1 MAPYRLLF
9 FSLSFI
15 AVFLTSAQSTLSKR
29 QDGTIEDSRKVPV
42 NLTATRTSLIATDEG
57 VKTKSTSLQ
66 RDSIQVSSNEDTSEE
81 DLEENEA
88 SDNAEDTTTEEED
101 DEYEDELK
109 AAAES
114 HEAMSHDDTK
124 KSNTSF
130 YDSKSFDEKLI
141 TAKNFDSKEKS
152 VEDGSDENETSNEA
166 DIDDDDIEKKKKDKE
181 VEELLEKK
189 RKRLPTVK
197 KELRTQKEIQADN
210 DTLEDEA
217 LTVNVLRMLAK
228 LAENP
233 ERWERVHQLL
243 MHLDDGREGSRRAL
257 LARKRNLL
265 PTSYFDSI
273 STTPKMD
280 DPLRTFKKPK
290 KKKKK
295 KKPHHKATTQAL
307 PIMTSSVPTTESP
320 WFTTSIP
327 WRLVAENYNSPLWQE
342 QIDDNPS
349 SKLRYSKNRPRLPGH
364 QLIDEKQRENLK
376 TLNDQRQALMLK
388 SAREY
393 SQPRLLHFGKVNTHQ
408 VPPGHRDSSFDDE
421 TMRMRDYD
429 PSEYIHFKHWKYP
442 QYNNPLARDFSLDK
456 FQNDLQN
463 DFELNAGGFARN
475 QEFRPSD
482 REFAASKSWQ
492 NSPFGYRKPPKLD
505 FRLVQMKNV
514 PWYYKNPRDPKP
526 WLRETL
532 PWRKPLIQDYWSR
545 MDDNDEDDMNSLEKS
560 WHQRHH
566 PQLWKVASDSWPEDK
581 SLQVPPWSEK
591 STQNRPNQE
600 QSFAW
605 DRAKN
610 RSEKMSPP
618 KQNPN
623 EKNIIPKITMKSWN
637 SLTSDPA
644 TWPFKL
650 PDAKPWPKDQNGKS
664 YNPNADLVR
673 KLGLDKQ
680 NKLLSEEFK
689 NSPKDFKGLK
699 YKERTSS
706 ELKSNDNNNKGK
718 DSVWP
723 VKLTGDDDWMSK
735 VRSSENLS
743 ADDDARPS
751 WTSNNAE
758 SGGKSWHGK
767 SISPKAQSV
776 RGWEVPVDQSTW
788 RPYDLKSYEDSPSS
802 PWSGRTN
809 DRMWHSKAE
818 TGPWPQKIGED
829 WNEGYGKQA
838 GTSNNWPSKWKQF
851 AYHRVTAMPMT
862 KAGSSME
869 GSAKP
874 KNAFIAVSA
883 VSSSKYNNNEWR
895 KNDIE
900 ETPPISQNS
909 FRSVDPDHPASQLR
923 SSIESPIYAWKKD
936 GSPSNKTRSVEILP
950 SDPLEHQLEDL
961 RLNSS
966 SQDYS
971 KSKTREN
978 GSEFSTS
985 LSVTPSNGSFVGNLT
1000 KEISKRHS
1008 NLKNKRLLEL
1018 EK

>member
-1 MAPYRLLF
+1 MATYRLLF
-9 FSLSFI
+9 FLVSFI
-15 AVFLTSAQSTLSKR
+15 AVVLAGVQSTLSKR
-29 QDGTIEDSRKVPV
+29 QDETIEDSRKVPV

-57 VKTKSTSLQ
+57 DNAKSTFLQ
-66 RDSIQVSSNEDTSEE
+66 RDPVEISSEEDTSEE
-81 DLEENEA
+81 DLEENETN
-88 SDNAEDTTTEEED
+88 DNVENTAE

-109 AAAES
+109 AVAES

-166 DIDDDDIEKKKKDKE
+166 DIDEDDIEKKKKDKE

-210 DTLEDEA
+210 DTLEDET

-243 MHLDDGREGSRRAL
+243 MHLDDGREGSRRAM

-265 PTSYFDSI
+265 PNYDSI

-295 KKPHHKATTQAL
+295 KKPHHKTTIASL
-307 PIMTSSVPTTESP
+307 PVTISSITTTESP
-320 WFTTSIP
+320 WLTTSIP
-327 WRLVAENYNSPLWQE
+327 WRLVADNFNSPLWQQQQQQQQLDE
-342 QIDDNPS
+342 SPS
-349 SKLRYSKNRPRLPGH
+349 NLAKVRYSVLSKPRSTGH

-376 TLNDQRQALMLK
+376 TLNNQRQALMLK

-408 VPPGHRDSSFDDE
+408 VPAFDDE
-421 TMRMRDYD
+421 TIRMRNYD
-429 PSEYIHFKHWKYP
+429 PSEFIHFKHSRYP
-442 QYNNPLARDFSLDK
+442 QYNSLPRDFSLDK
-456 FQNDLQN
+456 FQNNFQD
-463 DFELNAGGFARN
+463 DFNEGFARN
-475 QEFRPSD
+475 QEYRPTG

-492 NSPFGYRKPPKLD
+492 NSPFDYRKPKMD
-505 FRLVQMKNV
+505 FRLVQMKN
-514 PWYYKNPRDPKP
+514 PWYYSQESKP
-526 WLRETL
+526 WQ
-532 PWRKPLIQDYWSR
+532 PYRKPLFRDYWSR
-545 MDDNDEDDMNSLEKS
+545 IENDEMDSLEKS

-566 PQLWKVASDSWPEDK
+566 PQSWKIDDTWPGDK
-581 SLQVPPWSEK
+581 SLQIGVPPWSEK
-591 STQNRPNQE
+591 SNHHHQE
-600 QSFAW
+600 ENFAW
-605 DRAKN
+605 DRARN
-610 RSEKMSPP
+610 RSELKI
-618 KQNPN
+618 NPTKEETN
-623 EKNIIPKITMKSWN
+623 KNILPKITMKSWN

-680 NKLLSEEFK
+680 NKLLSDK
-689 NSPKDFKGLK
+689 NSSKDFKALK
-699 YKERTSS
+699 YKERTMSS
-706 ELKSNDNNNKGK
+706 DQKNSDGK
-718 DSVWP
+718 NWP
-723 VKLTGDDDWMSK
+723 VKLIGDDDWMSK
-735 VRSSENLS
+735 VRSSEKLS
-743 ADDDARPS
+743 DDDSRS
-751 WTSNNAE
+751 WTTNNGE
-758 SGGKSWHGK
+758 KSWHGVGK
-767 SISPKAQSV
+767 SISSKSQ
-776 RGWEVPVDQSTW
+776 WEMPVDQSTW
-788 RPYDLKSYEDSPSS
+788 RPYDQSYQQDSPNRA
-802 PWSGRTN
+802 WNGRN
-809 DRMWHSKAE
+809 NELIWNSKSQN
-818 TGPWPQKIGED
+818 WPQKIGED
-829 WNEGYGKQA
+829 WNENYAKQT
-838 GTSNNWPSKWKQF
+838 GTTNNWPSKWKQF
-851 AYHRVTAMPMT
+851 AYHRVTAMPIT
-862 KAGSSME
+862 KAGSSLE

-883 VSSSKYNNNEWR
+883 VSSSKYNNEWR

-900 ETPPISQNS
+900 ETPINKN
-909 FRSVDPDHPASQLR
+909 FRSVDPDHPVSQLH

-966 SQDYS
+966 SQNYS
-971 KSKTREN
+971 KK
-978 GSEFSTS
+978 
-985 LSVTPSNGSFVGNLT
+985 
-1000 KEISKRHS
+1000 
-1008 NLKNKRLLEL
+1008 
-1018 EK
+1018 